1 MFGYDILVAPMCH
14 EHMTNRSVYLPEGAY
29 WIHAGNGKRYEG
41 GKRYEIE
48 APLDT
53 LPVFLRNGKQEYL
66 IGEI

>member
-1 MFGYDILVAPMCH
+1 
-14 EHMTNRSVYLPEGAY
+14 MTNRSVYLPEGAY